1 MGTVINTFY
10 QFLVKK
16 LNVFNEFLFDDFIRQ
31 PLMQEDRYWKKKKNK
46 LGNMY
51 PYERAEQMNRAIK
64 RLGTTGKGVTYLDRF
79 RQLITGIGNALGY
92 VRMIRSASLKDNAN
106 FMKYIP
112 EIVQKIKFEDVASD
126 LDFQGETIESIKVF
140 DMCIKNLFK
149 QADDAGDYLR
159 MIVENFN
166 GITEQENTKHLKLFY
181 LIVPPLTMSYVD
193 HIQRGKERIQSK
205 NKNVGGFISDDGFPL
220 GVAYLLKILD
230 QSNKFQQLNWFESML
245 NKLKS
250 DLKDISDR
258 SDLYKNEDD
267 MGLEQENDK
276 LEWEMSRRRV
286 NTLTREYEMLSFTF
300 SGSSILFK
308 EI

>member
-1 MGTVINTFY
+1 MHSQVFIETTLETKQIKTIGVNQMYYSIKTHGIGVMGTVINTFY

-149 QADDAGDYLR
+149 
-159 MIVENFN
+159 
-166 GITEQENTKHLKLFY
+166 
-181 LIVPPLTMSYVD
+181 
-193 HIQRGKERIQSK
+193 
-205 NKNVGGFISDDGFPL
+205 
-220 GVAYLLKILD
+220 
-230 QSNKFQQLNWFESML
+230 
-245 NKLKS
+245 
-250 DLKDISDR
+250 
-258 SDLYKNEDD
+258 
-267 MGLEQENDK
+267 
-276 LEWEMSRRRV
+276 
-286 NTLTREYEMLSFTF
+286 
-300 SGSSILFK
+300 
-308 EI
+308 

>member
-1 MGTVINTFY
+1 
-10 QFLVKK
+10 
-16 LNVFNEFLFDDFIRQ
+16 
-31 PLMQEDRYWKKKKNK
+31 
-46 LGNMY
+46 
-51 PYERAEQMNRAIK
+51 MNRAIK

-79 RQLITGIGNALGY
+79 RQLVTGVGNALGY

-112 EIVQKIKFEDVASD
+112 EIIKQIKIDDVSAD
-126 LDFQGETIESIKVF
+126 LDFTGETTESIKVF

-149 QADDAGDYLR
+149 QADDACDYLR

-181 LIVPPLTMSYVD
+181 LIVPPLTMSYVE

-230 QSNKFQQLNWFESML
+230 
-245 NKLKS
+245 
-250 DLKDISDR
+250 
-258 SDLYKNEDD
+258 
-267 MGLEQENDK
+267 
-276 LEWEMSRRRV
+276 
-286 NTLTREYEMLSFTF
+286 
-300 SGSSILFK
+300 
-308 EI
+308 